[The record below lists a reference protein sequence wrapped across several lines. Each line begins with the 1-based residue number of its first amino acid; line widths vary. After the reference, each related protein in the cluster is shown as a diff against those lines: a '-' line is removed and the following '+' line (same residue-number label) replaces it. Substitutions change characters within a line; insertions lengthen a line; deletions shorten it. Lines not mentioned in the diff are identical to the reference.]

1 MHRIDRLWQ
10 EAGETAKVLNPR
22 FYPGTALTAFLQRVR
37 AGREA
42 ACVCVRRAGAASA
55 FDLDVASSVLKA
67 LLPQAY
73 PRQILPLYLDSFGVE
88 ERRRARELVFL
99 TPIR

>member
-22 FYPGTALTAFLQRVR
+22 FYPGTAFLQRVR

-42 ACVCVRRAGAASA
+42 ARVCVRRAGAASA

-73 PRQILPLYLDSFGVE
+73 PRQILPLYLDSVGVE

>member
-22 FYPGTALTAFLQRVR
+22 FYPGIALTAFLQRVR

-42 ACVCVRRAGAASA
+42 ARVCVRRAGG
-55 FDLDVASSVLKA
+55 
-67 LLPQAY
+67 LP
-73 PRQILPLYLDSFGVE
+73 RLIWTLP
-88 ERRRARELVFL
+88 LVFL
-99 TPIR
+99 KLYCPKRTLVRYYLCTWTALV